1 MAVAAGVCFALAL
14 LCLLVFIF
22 AGSVPQLSGLSG
34 ALRGLGGDLRFVLPL
49 AFVWFGISFA
59 GAARGKRL
67 GVLRALA
74 DVLIVLLFY
83 AALHMFWA
91 DYVNENGYHVQA
103 ALGYGDF
110 LKKSYDFGVG
120 GGALGALLGGFAYLQ
135 LGKWLGFF
143 ALLLLLL
150 GCLALN
156 GYLAGGCALSASAWR
171 TAASPGRRRSAAAA
185 RRMPTGILN
194 STAARCCARRR

>member
-49 AFVWFGISFA
+49 AFIWFGVSFA

-120 GGALGALLGGFAYLQ
+120 GGALGALLGGFAYMH

-156 GYLAGGCALSASAWR
+156 GYL
-171 TAASPGRRRSAAAA
+171 GRWVRFVRVRLEDGRIA
-185 RRMPTGILN
+185 RQE
-194 STAARCCARRR
+194 

>member
-1 MAVAAGVCFALAL
+1 MAKKKPAVVEKRSKGPYMAVAAGVCFALAL

-120 GGALGALLGGFAYLQ
+120 GGALGALLA
-135 LGKWLGFF
+135 
-143 ALLLLLL
+143 AL
-150 GCLALN
+150 
-156 GYLAGGCALSASAWR
+156 
-171 TAASPGRRRSAAAA
+171 
-185 RRMPTGILN
+185 PTCI
-194 STAARCCARRR
+194 